1 MWKAFKEFAFKGNVL
16 DLAIGV
22 MIGGAFGKIVTSAVN
37 DLFMPLLSVL
47 TGNLDF
53 SKLFL
58 AMDGKP
64 YKTIADAQAA
74 GVATFNY
81 GAFITAVI
89 DFLLIALCIFLFVKL
104 ISRLRRSKK
113 EDPSPVVVPRKCP
126 YCCSEIAK
134 EATRCPHC
142 TSILMEEN
150 KL

>member
-47 TGNLDF
+47 TGSLDF

-58 AMDGKP
+58 AMDGKT
-64 YKTIADAQAA
+64 YESIEKAQEASI
-74 GVATFNY
+74 ATFNY

-89 DFLLIALCIFLFVKL
+89 DFLLIAVCIFLFVKL

-126 YCCSEIAK
+126 YCCSEMAK

-142 TSILMEEN
+142 TSILTEEN

>member
-47 TGNLDF
+47 TGSLDF

-58 AMDGKP
+58 AMDGKT
-64 YKTIADAQAA
+64 YKTIADAKEA

-89 DFLLIALCIFLFVKL
+89 DFLLIAVCIFLFVKL
-104 ISRLRRSKK
+104 INRIRRSKK
-113 EDPSPVVVPRKCP
+113 EEPAPVAVPRKCP
-126 YCCSEIAK
+126 YCRSEIAK

-142 TSILMEEN
+142 TSLLTEEN